1 MQRSVLTTARPPD
14 GTIAFSAEAKSNP
27 ADWGEPRVGI
37 FACSLRSLTW
47 RHDST
52 LFIIILLWLPEE
64 EEEEDNMA
72 TTEAEARERM
82 VVVGRRRRMG

>member
-64 EEEEDNMA
+64 EEDNMA

-82 VVVGRRRRMG
+82 VVVGRRRWMG